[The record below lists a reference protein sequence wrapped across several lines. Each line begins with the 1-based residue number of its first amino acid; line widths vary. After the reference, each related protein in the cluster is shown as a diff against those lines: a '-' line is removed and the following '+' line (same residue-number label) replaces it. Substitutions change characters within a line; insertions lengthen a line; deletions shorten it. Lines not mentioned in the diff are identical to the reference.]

1 MDLEPAMKI
10 AVRRISEALH
20 DYASEHKWKKDDND
34 LEVVVNADW
43 GRIYVTFVGKAF
55 KSRDG
60 YERFN
65 EVQNWL
71 EKKLKKYPELIE
83 AIDLIVRDPDQYEVE
98 GPFPLGLSDE
108 RVPEDLLK
116 SVKLR
121 RLNAS

>member
-34 LEVVVNADW
+34 LEV
-43 GRIYVTFVGKAF
+43 VGKAF